1 MGISI
6 NGPSG
11 IDTASLISQLTELE
25 MQKVYRI
32 QSQSSKVS
40 KQLGAYSQL
49 DTYVNDVAT
58 ASNKIDSREDFN
70 MFNANSSNEG
80 AVNISTSVGAQP
92 GSYGVKVFQL
102 AEREKMISKDGIVT
116 DNQAELVND
125 LGITAGTFEINGV
138 AITLEATD
146 TLEELRVKINNAK
159 QDDGSELGVT
169 ASVLK
174 TADNNYRFVLTS
186 TDTGS
191 EGAAYTDA
199 DGTLQSLGIV
209 KDAAGSKGITHE
221 TYESD
226 GTTGNDIKDKF
237 DALADGKKITVS
249 GTDVNGETVN
259 SVFVKTA
266 GETID
271 DFAKFVENSFH
282 GGVSAS
288 VDATTGKMTL
298 ADKNGGTSL
307 LNIESFD
314 FDTVTHSFSQ
324 TETGNA
330 GSNVLSMG
338 KDAYFSVDNINMS
351 SDTNKASGFVT
362 GVNFELNA
370 VEYDKTV
377 NLSIDRDIS
386 GLATKVEELVNSY
399 NAVKRYID
407 TATRAGNSD
416 ENQAAGILKGDLT
429 ARNVSSKIRS
439 VFQEK
444 FDLSGSNSYSSL
456 SQIGIKTNTDNGNYE
471 LDREEFEDA
480 LEDNFDEI
488 VSMFVTEGYTDN
500 SNVIFGTTDDDTEEG
515 IYDLVESGGLYSMT
529 VRGGDGTV
537 YNATREGEIISF
549 DDGPA
554 SGLYL
559 TAPTGSGN
567 SSVTFSKG
575 LAGRL
580 NDVVDSLIES
590 ETGTLAIRKK
600 SMNSRID
607 SYGDQETA
615 MQRRVDAYRNR
626 LVKQFSAM
634 EQIMNTLNSQSA
646 SMMGQLGMT
655 TQQ

>member
-11 IDTASLISQLTELE
+11 IDTASLIKQLTDIE
-25 MQKVYRI
+25 MNKVRRI
-32 QSQSSKVS
+32 QGQSSKVS

-49 DTYVNDVAT
+49 DTYVNDVAS

-70 MFNANSSNEG
+70 MFNSKSSNEG
-80 AVNISTSVGAQP
+80 AVNITTSIGAQP

-102 AEREKMISKDGIVT
+102 AEREKMISKDGAIT
-116 DNQAELVND
+116 DNQAALVND
-125 LGITAGTFEINGV
+125 LGLTAGAFEINGV
-138 AITLEATD
+138 EITLEDTD

-159 QDDGSELGVT
+159 QEDGSELGVT

-186 TDTGS
+186 TKTGS
-191 EGAAYTDA
+191 EGATYNDVTGGA
-199 DGTLQSLGIV
+199 LQSLGILNSS
-209 KDAAGSKGITHE
+209 GEKGVTKE
-221 TYESD
+221 TYTSN
-226 GTTGNDIKDKF
+226 GTAGDDLGKKF
-237 DALADGKKITVS
+237 DDVANDGKITIN
-249 GTDVNGETVN
+249 GTDINGETVT

-266 GETID
+266 DTTID
-271 DFAKFVENSFH
+271 DFAKFVENSFS
-282 GGVSAS
+282 GGITAS
-288 VDATTGKMTL
+288 VDTDGKMTL
-298 ADKNGGTSL
+298 VDKNGGNSL
-307 LNIESFD
+307 LKINDFD
-314 FDTVTHSFSQ
+314 FNGTAQSFTQTVTGN
-324 TETGNA
+324 TGA
-330 GSNVLSMG
+330 NVLSMG

-351 SDTNKASGFVT
+351 SSTNKASGFVT

-377 NLSIDRDIS
+377 DLSIDRDIS
-386 GLATKVEELVNSY
+386 GLATKVEELVNSF
-399 NAVKRYID
+399 NAVKRYVD

-429 ARNVSSKIRS
+429 ARNITSKLRG

-444 FDLSGSNSYSSL
+444 FDLSGSSTYSSL
-456 SQIGIKTNTDNGNYE
+456 AQIGVKTNTDNGNYE
-471 LDREEFEDA
+471 LDREAFEEA

-500 SNVIFGTTDDDTEEG
+500 SNVIFGTTNDDTEEG
-515 IYDLVESGGLYSMT
+515 IYDIKDLGGGAYSLT

-537 YNATREGEIISF
+537 YNASREGEIISF

-559 TAPTGSGN
+559 TAPTDSGDAT
-567 SSVTFSKG
+567 VTFSKG

-580 NDVVDSLIES
+580 NDVVDSLVES

-607 SYGDQETA
+607 SYSDQETA

-646 SMMGQLGMT
+646 SMMSQLGQT
-655 TQQ
+655 GQ